1 MGGARANGIALSAPL
16 PMVVRST
23 EGSDDGGHSL
33 EWEGRLWGGV
43 SGVVGW
49 WGWWGGGGGLGGGG
63 GRMVMVVLRAEVEAG
78 RLKRRVGRESVG
90 KGLRGRVWRCCEGRV
105 AGDVAVGL

>member
-1 MGGARANGIALSAPL
+1 MGRA
-16 PMVVRST
+16 VV
-23 EGSDDGGHSL
+23 
-33 EWEGRLWGGV
+33 GRGKWGGGMV
-43 SGVVGW
+43 GLVGW
-49 WGWWGGGGGLGGGG
+49 WRGVGGGG